1 MTSVLAGLLPYLT
14 GAGGALAAL
23 VIGIVL
29 IQTGKL
35 VPDRYH
41 QQVLTEAAKLREAND
56 TLRETLRMAQE
67 QNMQL
72 SSSTQITIQLMNV
85 LERIAGDRLPPQVS
99 DDE

>member
-29 IQTGKL
+29 IQAGKL

-85 LERIAGDRLPPQVS
+85 LEKIAGDRLPPQVS

>member
-85 LERIAGDRLPPQVS
+85 LEKIAGDRLPPQVS